1 MHCKKCGAALTED
14 AAFCPSCG
22 AKTKKR
28 GKKPF
33 FLIRF
38 FLHIMSL
45 VLYLVLMVSLLA
57 TALLADVHIL
67 TSSGGIEA
75 IMTHLV
81 TPDDTTPPPTAPTSS
96 PAMGSA
102 AVTKLSTATIPDD
115 VQIPDGAMSD
125 SGALADFIQ
134 EMAGQIL
141 GEDASITPEQIQT
154 FIEESTIMEFVADK
168 AASMIGNILSG
179 NTDAAPII
187 TTEDIL
193 QLVDDNQALI
203 EEVFQVEITEESK
216 QEMAG
221 QIDTAL
227 ADADI
232 NAMLHDGI
240 NQALQ
245 TPVPGTDG
253 MTVQEILVYIQH
265 LAQPK
270 VIVLCLIGCL
280 LLMGLLGLLN
290 YYNLPRGIRW
300 SGSACTTAGALL
312 ATPLAIVQ
320 FSPSLIAGL
329 MPETGETLQLI
340 SGAASVIAP
349 VHYGLLAVGIVLMII
364 SFIWRLFTRNR

>member
-1 MHCKKCGAALTED
+1 MHCKKCGSALTED

-57 TALLADVHIL
+57 TALLADVRIL

-75 IMTHLV
+75 IMTHLT
-81 TPDDTTPPPTAPTSS
+81 TPDDTPASTP
-96 PAMGSA
+96 PAMGA
-102 AVTKLSTATIPDD
+102 AGVVLRDSTLLPGD
-115 VQIPDGAMSD
+115 VQIPDDAMSD

-141 GEDASITPEQIQT
+141 GEDVSVTPEQIQT
-154 FIEESTIMEFVADK
+154 FIQESTVMEFVADK
-168 AASMIGNILSG
+168 AASMVGNILTG
-179 NTDAAPII
+179 QTDSAPII

-232 NAMLHDGI
+232 NAMLQEGI
-240 NQALQ
+240 DQALQ

-253 MTVQEILVYIQH
+253 MTVQDILVYIQH

-270 VIVLCLIGCL
+270 VIVLCGIGCL
-280 LLMGLLGLLN
+280 LLMGLLLLLN

-300 SGSACTTAGALL
+300 AGSACTTAGALL

-320 FSPSLIAGL
+320 FSPALVAGL

-349 VHYGLLAVGIVLMII
+349 VHYGLLAVGIVLMIV
-364 SFIWRLFTRNR
+364 SFVWRLFTRNR